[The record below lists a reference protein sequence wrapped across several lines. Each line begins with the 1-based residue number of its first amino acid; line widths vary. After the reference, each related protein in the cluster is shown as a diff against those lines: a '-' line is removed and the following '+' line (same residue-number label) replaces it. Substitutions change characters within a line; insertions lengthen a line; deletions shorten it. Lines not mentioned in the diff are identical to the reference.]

1 MTSKTNNFLKIFTP
15 SVLAVLFMV
24 LSGIFATSMHCL
36 IRFAT
41 EDHHPFEVAF
51 FRTIFVLLIF
61 LPFVVKNGFKSLK
74 PNNIKLQSYRAVIGS
89 VAMLCMF
96 YGLSITEL
104 AKATALMFTV
114 PIFATI
120 LAIIFL
126 KEVVG
131 IRRWS
136 AMFVGFFGALIVLR
150 PDIEL
155 GFGPLLILCGSLMW
169 SSSVLMAKK
178 LTQTDSTLSITFW
191 QAAGLIPATFILAT
205 QVWQWPSFNQLL
217 MFLLIAIAG
226 TLTHWFLNEAL
237 KRAEISALL
246 PLDYLRLIWS
256 VSLGLIF
263 FNEIPPAGLWLGAA
277 LILGAS
283 TYIGV
288 RQAKKK
294 KDELNTGT
302 NISIKTYLPP
312 ETGTIEPET

>member
-1 MTSKTNNFLKIFTP
+1 MTNKTNNLPKIFTP

-41 EDHHPFEVAF
+41 EENHPFEVAF

-61 LPFVVKNGFKSLK
+61 LPFVVKNGFKTLK
-74 PNNIKLQSYRAVIGS
+74 PNNVKLQSYRAIIGS

-136 AMFVGFFGALIVLR
+136 AMFIGFFGALIVLR

-155 GFGPLLILCGSLMW
+155 GLGPLLILCGSLMW

-205 QVWQWPSFNQLL
+205 QVWQWPNLDQLI

-294 KDELNTGT
+294 KDELNTNT
-302 NISIKTYLPP
+302 NINI
-312 ETGTIEPET
+312 

>member
-1 MTSKTNNFLKIFTP
+1 MTNKTNNLPKIFTP

-41 EDHHPFEVAF
+41 EDSHPFEVAF

-61 LPFVVKNGFKSLK
+61 LPFVVKNGFKTLK
-74 PNNIKLQSYRAVIGS
+74 PNNIKLQSYRAIIGS
-89 VAMLCMF
+89 LAMLCMF

-205 QVWQWPSFNQLL
+205 QVWQWPNLNQLF

-256 VSLGLIF
+256 VSLGFIF

-288 RQAKKK
+288 RQVKKK
-294 KDELNTGT
+294 KEELNTNT
-302 NISIKTYLPP
+302 NISI
-312 ETGTIEPET
+312 

>member
-1 MTSKTNNFLKIFTP
+1 MTNKKNNLSKIFTP

-41 EDHHPFEVAF
+41 EENHPFEVAF

-61 LPFVVKNGFKSLK
+61 LPFVVKNGFKTLK
-74 PNNIKLQSYRAVIGS
+74 PNNIKLQSYRAIIGS

-136 AMFVGFFGALIVLR
+136 AMFIGFFGALIVLR

-205 QVWQWPSFNQLL
+205 QVWQWPNLDQLI

-294 KDELNTGT
+294 KDELNTNT
-302 NISIKTYLPP
+302 NINI
-312 ETGTIEPET
+312 

>member
-1 MTSKTNNFLKIFTP
+1 MTNKTNNLSKIFTP

-41 EDHHPFEVAF
+41 EENHPFEVAF

-61 LPFVVKNGFKSLK
+61 LPFVAKNGFKTLK
-74 PNNIKLQSYRAVIGS
+74 PNNIKLQSYRAIIGS

-114 PIFATI
+114 PIFATL

-136 AMFVGFFGALIVLR
+136 AMFIGFFGALIVLR

-205 QVWQWPSFNQLL
+205 QVWQWPNLDQLI

-263 FNEIPPAGLWLGAA
+263 FNEIPPAGLWFGAA

-294 KDELNTGT
+294 KDELNTNT
-302 NISIKTYLPP
+302 NISI
-312 ETGTIEPET
+312 

>member
-1 MTSKTNNFLKIFTP
+1 MTNKKNNLSKIFTP
-15 SVLAVLFMV
+15 SILAILFMV

-41 EDHHPFEVAF
+41 EENHPFEVAF

-61 LPFVVKNGFKSLK
+61 LPFVVKNGFKTLK
-74 PNNIKLQSYRAVIGS
+74 PNNIKLQSYRAIIGS

-136 AMFVGFFGALIVLR
+136 AMFIGFFGALIVLR

-191 QAAGLIPATFILAT
+191 QAAGLIPATFVLAT
-205 QVWQWPSFNQLL
+205 QVWKWPNLNQLF

-256 VSLGLIF
+256 VSLGFIF

-288 RQAKKK
+288 RQVKKK
-294 KDELNTGT
+294 KEELNTNT
-302 NISIKTYLPP
+302 NISI
-312 ETGTIEPET
+312 

>member
-1 MTSKTNNFLKIFTP
+1 MTNKKNNLSKIFTP
-15 SVLAVLFMV
+15 SILAILFMV

-41 EDHHPFEVAF
+41 EENHPFEVAF

-61 LPFVVKNGFKSLK
+61 LPFVVKNGFKTLK
-74 PNNIKLQSYRAVIGS
+74 PNNIKLQSYRAIIGS

-191 QAAGLIPATFILAT
+191 QAAGLIPATFVLAT
-205 QVWQWPSFNQLL
+205 QVWEWPNLNQLF

-294 KDELNTGT
+294 KDELNTNT
-302 NISIKTYLPP
+302 NISI
-312 ETGTIEPET
+312 

>member
-1 MTSKTNNFLKIFTP
+1 MTNKKNNLSKTFTP
-15 SVLAVLFMV
+15 SILAILFMV

-41 EDHHPFEVAF
+41 EENHPFEVAF
-51 FRTIFVLLIF
+51 FRTVFVLLIF
-61 LPFVVKNGFKSLK
+61 LPFVVKNGFKTLK
-74 PNNIKLQSYRAVIGS
+74 PNNIKLQSYRAIIGS

-191 QAAGLIPATFILAT
+191 QAAGLIPATFVLAT
-205 QVWQWPSFNQLL
+205 QVWEWPNLNQLF

-256 VSLGLIF
+256 VSLGFIF

-288 RQAKKK
+288 RQVKKK
-294 KDELNTGT
+294 KEELNTNT
-302 NISIKTYLPP
+302 NISI
-312 ETGTIEPET
+312 

>member
-1 MTSKTNNFLKIFTP
+1 MTNKTNNLSKIFTP

-41 EDHHPFEVAF
+41 EENHPFEVAF

-61 LPFVVKNGFKSLK
+61 LPFVVKNGFKTLK
-74 PNNIKLQSYRAVIGS
+74 PKNVKLQSYRAIIGS

-136 AMFVGFFGALIVLR
+136 AMLIGFFGALIVLR

-205 QVWQWPSFNQLL
+205 QVWQWPNLDQLI

-263 FNEIPPAGLWLGAA
+263 FNEIPPAGLWFGAA

-294 KDELNTGT
+294 KDELNTNT
-302 NISIKTYLPP
+302 NINI
-312 ETGTIEPET
+312 

>member
-1 MTSKTNNFLKIFTP
+1 MTNKTNNLSKIFTP

-41 EDHHPFEVAF
+41 EENHPFEVAF

-61 LPFVVKNGFKSLK
+61 LPFVVKNGFKTLK
-74 PNNIKLQSYRAVIGS
+74 PNNVKLQSYRAIIGS

-136 AMFVGFFGALIVLR
+136 AMFIGFFGALIVLR

-205 QVWQWPSFNQLL
+205 QVWQWPNLDQLI

-263 FNEIPPAGLWLGAA
+263 FNEIPPAGLWFGAA

-294 KDELNTGT
+294 KDELNTNT
-302 NISIKTYLPP
+302 NINI
-312 ETGTIEPET
+312 

>member
-15 SVLAVLFMV
+15 SVLAVLLMV

-74 PNNIKLQSYRAVIGS
+74 PNNIKLQSYRAIIGS

-150 PDIEL
+150 PDIDLE
-155 GFGPLLILCGSLMW
+155 FGQILILCGSLMW

-178 LTQTDSTLSITFW
+178 LTQTDTTLTITFW

-205 QVWQWPSFNQLL
+205 QVWEWPSLSQLF

-302 NISIKTYLPP
+302 NISI
-312 ETGTIEPET
+312 

>member
-1 MTSKTNNFLKIFTP
+1 MTNKTNNLPKIFTP

-41 EDHHPFEVAF
+41 EENHPFEVAF

-61 LPFVVKNGFKSLK
+61 LPFVVKNGFKTLK
-74 PNNIKLQSYRAVIGS
+74 PNNIKLQSYRAIIGS

-136 AMFVGFFGALIVLR
+136 AMFIGFFGALIVLR
-150 PDIEL
+150 PDVEL

-205 QVWQWPSFNQLL
+205 QVWQWPNLDQLI

-263 FNEIPPAGLWLGAA
+263 FNEIPPAGLWFGAA

-294 KDELNTGT
+294 KDELNTNT
-302 NISIKTYLPP
+302 NISI
-312 ETGTIEPET
+312 

>member
-1 MTSKTNNFLKIFTP
+1 MNRNNKTSKIFTP
-15 SVLAVLFMV
+15 AVLAVFFMIF
-24 LSGIFATSMHCL
+24 SGLFATSMHCL

-41 EDHHPFEVAF
+41 EENHPFEVAF
-51 FRTIFVLLIF
+51 FRTIFVLIIF
-61 LPFVVKNGFKSLK
+61 LPVVAKNGFNSLK
-74 PNNIKLQSYRAVIGS
+74 PNNIKLQTYRALVGS

-126 KEVVG
+126 KEIVG

-136 AMFVGFFGALIVLR
+136 AMFVGFTGALIVLR
-150 PDIEL
+150 PDVQL
-155 GFGPLLILCGSLMW
+155 GLGPLLILCGSLLW

-178 LTQTDSTLSITFW
+178 LTQSDNTMTITFW
-191 QAAGLIPATFILAT
+191 QAAGLIPATFVLAT
-205 QVWQWPSFNQLL
+205 QVWEWPTLNQLF

-226 TLTHWFLNEAL
+226 TMTHWFLNEAL

-256 VSLGLIF
+256 VSLGFIF
-263 FNEIPPAGLWLGAA
+263 FDELPHAGLWLGAA

-283 TYIGV
+283 TYIGI
-288 RQAKKK
+288 RQSKKRK
-294 KDELNTGT
+294 EELNTNS
-302 NISIKTYLPP
+302 NINI
-312 ETGTIEPET
+312 

>member
-1 MTSKTNNFLKIFTP
+1 MINKTNNLPKIFTP

-41 EDHHPFEVAF
+41 EENHPFEVAF

-61 LPFVVKNGFKSLK
+61 LPFVVKNGFKTLK
-74 PNNIKLQSYRAVIGS
+74 PNNIKLQSYRAIIGS

-136 AMFVGFFGALIVLR
+136 AMFIGFFGALIVLR

-205 QVWQWPSFNQLL
+205 QVWQWPNLNQLF
-217 MFLLIAIAG
+217 MFILIAIAG

-256 VSLGLIF
+256 VSLGFIF

-288 RQAKKK
+288 RQVKKK
-294 KDELNTGT
+294 KEELNTNT
-302 NISIKTYLPP
+302 NISI
-312 ETGTIEPET
+312 

>member
-1 MTSKTNNFLKIFTP
+1 MTNKTNNLPKIFTP

-41 EDHHPFEVAF
+41 EENHPFEVAF

-61 LPFVVKNGFKSLK
+61 LPFVVKNGFKTLK
-74 PNNIKLQSYRAVIGS
+74 PNNIKLQSYRAIIGS

-136 AMFVGFFGALIVLR
+136 AMFIGFFGALIVLR

-191 QAAGLIPATFILAT
+191 QAAGLIPATFVLAT
-205 QVWQWPSFNQLL
+205 QVWEWPNLNQLF

-237 KRAEISALL
+237 KRAQISALL

-288 RQAKKK
+288 RQVKKK
-294 KDELNTGT
+294 KEELNTNT
-302 NISIKTYLPP
+302 NISI
-312 ETGTIEPET
+312 

>member
-1 MTSKTNNFLKIFTP
+1 MTNKTNNLSKILTP

-41 EDHHPFEVAF
+41 EENHPFEVAF

-61 LPFVVKNGFKSLK
+61 LPFVVKNGFKTLK
-74 PNNIKLQSYRAVIGS
+74 PNNVKLQSYRAIIGS

-136 AMFVGFFGALIVLR
+136 AMLIGFFGALIVLR

-205 QVWQWPSFNQLL
+205 QVWQWPNLDQLI

-237 KRAEISALL
+237 KRAEISTLL

-263 FNEIPPAGLWLGAA
+263 FNEIPPAGLWFGAA

-294 KDELNTGT
+294 KDELNTNT
-302 NISIKTYLPP
+302 NINI
-312 ETGTIEPET
+312 

>member
-1 MTSKTNNFLKIFTP
+1 MNKDNKISTIFTP
-15 SVLAVLFMV
+15 AILAVFFMIF
-24 LSGIFATSMHCL
+24 SGLFATSMHCL

-41 EDHHPFEVAF
+41 EENHPFEVAF
-51 FRTIFVLLIF
+51 FRTIFVLIIF
-61 LPFVVKNGFKSLK
+61 LPVVAKNGFNSLK
-74 PNNIKLQSYRAVIGS
+74 PNNIKLQTYRALVGS

-114 PIFATI
+114 PIFVTI

-126 KEVVG
+126 KEIVG

-136 AMFVGFFGALIVLR
+136 AMLVGFSGALIVLR
-150 PDIEL
+150 PDIQL
-155 GFGPLLILCGSLMW
+155 GLGPLLILCGSLLW

-178 LTQTDSTLSITFW
+178 LTQTDNTMTITFW

-205 QVWQWPSFNQLL
+205 QVWEWPTMNQLF

-226 TLTHWFLNEAL
+226 TMTHWFLNEAL

-256 VSLGLIF
+256 VSLGFIF
-263 FNEIPPAGLWLGAA
+263 FDELPHAGLWLGAA

-283 TYIGV
+283 TYIGI
-288 RQAKKK
+288 RQSKKK
-294 KDELNTGT
+294 KKELNTNT
-302 NISIKTYLPP
+302 NISI
-312 ETGTIEPET
+312 

>member
-74 PNNIKLQSYRAVIGS
+74 PNNIKLQSYRAIIGS

-205 QVWQWPSFNQLL
+205 QVWQWPNFNQLL

-302 NISIKTYLPP
+302 NISI
-312 ETGTIEPET
+312 

>member
-1 MTSKTNNFLKIFTP
+1 MTNKTYNLSKIFTP

-41 EDHHPFEVAF
+41 EENHPFEVAF

-61 LPFVVKNGFKSLK
+61 LPFVVKNGFKTLK
-74 PNNIKLQSYRAVIGS
+74 PNNVKLQSYRAIIGS

-136 AMFVGFFGALIVLR
+136 AMLIGFFGALIVLR

-205 QVWQWPSFNQLL
+205 QVWQWPNLDQLI

-263 FNEIPPAGLWLGAA
+263 FNEIPPAGLWFGAA

-294 KDELNTGT
+294 KDELNTNT
-302 NISIKTYLPP
+302 NINI
-312 ETGTIEPET
+312 

>member
-1 MTSKTNNFLKIFTP
+1 MTNKKNNLSKIFTP

-41 EDHHPFEVAF
+41 EENHPFEVAF

-61 LPFVVKNGFKSLK
+61 LPFVVKNGFKTLK
-74 PNNIKLQSYRAVIGS
+74 PNNVKLQSYRAIIGS

-136 AMFVGFFGALIVLR
+136 AMLIGFFGALIVLR

-205 QVWQWPSFNQLL
+205 QVWQWPNLDQLI

-263 FNEIPPAGLWLGAA
+263 FNEIPPAGLWFGAA

-294 KDELNTGT
+294 KDELNTNT
-302 NISIKTYLPP
+302 NINI
-312 ETGTIEPET
+312 